1 MTIFKKKLGSWVKR
15 RFMSC
20 SPAELKKKSDEFLGK
35 WQACKTHPGMDGFVE
50 FAVAVSSFTEFL
62 GSKGLSGLHQTA
74 RALEQEVLAQF
85 DHWDVANRSASLIAD
100 LDAKIVE
107 FGHRITAFLDENLDA
122 GPERRL
128 HQNADAIAGL
138 LPGKKIWLVSSAP
151 DNWREVVTQA
161 GYFNIEVTVFDPNA
175 DLQGKQEPTIVLVD
189 AKGLESTAFIVRV
202 QALRGRF
209 SSTSIIGLE
218 LASDFEGLKLAL
230 RVGCDVCFPSGTP
243 QSVVMARIVKLCG
256 SEEEDPY
263 RVLVVEDSRTAAALI
278 QRTLK
283 EAGVESMAIDRPQEV
298 LTALVKFQP
307 DLVLMDMYM
316 PGCTGVEVT
325 RVIRQHEEFLSTP
338 VVYLSADTSVAL
350 QVDAL
355 RLGGDHFLT
364 KPFNPVILNA
374 VVNSK
379 IERYRV
385 LRRSMFLDSLT
396 GLLNHTSSKQRLGV
410 AVAQAQE
417 EDSPLCVAMIDIDH
431 FKRVNDT
438 HGHPVGD
445 QVIRSVAWL
454 LKQRLRQSDVVGRYG
469 GEEFLVILPQA
480 NAERAR
486 QLLDRIRL
494 DFSHF
499 RHALQSVTF
508 SCTFSCGIAQLK
520 PGESSQDVVKR
531 SDTALYKAKHQ
542 GRNQIVVA

>member
-1 MTIFKKKLGSWVKR
+1 
-15 RFMSC
+15 
-20 SPAELKKKSDEFLGK
+20 
-35 WQACKTHPGMDGFVE
+35 
-50 FAVAVSSFTEFL
+50 
-62 GSKGLSGLHQTA
+62 
-74 RALEQEVLAQF
+74 
-85 DHWDVANRSASLIAD
+85 
-100 LDAKIVE
+100 
-107 FGHRITAFLDENLDA
+107 
-122 GPERRL
+122 
-128 HQNADAIAGL
+128 
-138 LPGKKIWLVSSAP
+138 
-151 DNWREVVTQA
+151 
-161 GYFNIEVTVFDPNA
+161 
-175 DLQGKQEPTIVLVD
+175 
-189 AKGLESTAFIVRV
+189 
-202 QALRGRF
+202 
-209 SSTSIIGLE
+209 
-218 LASDFEGLKLAL
+218 
-230 RVGCDVCFPSGTP
+230 
-243 QSVVMARIVKLCG
+243 
-256 SEEEDPY
+256 
-263 RVLVVEDSRTAAALI
+263 
-278 QRTLK
+278 
-283 EAGVESMAIDRPQEV
+283 